1 MLLLSFTSDSAPG
14 PVDPFATGHLGE
26 LTRFVS
32 FDLVDA
38 AISPVGATQ
47 KRLRRLPTR
56 VVVVY
61 LLLAGVLFGDV
72 GYRQVL
78 RRLAAGAGLDIPVPD
93 SSALSQAFRR
103 IGVARLWELFD
114 LLRTPAAVAPRWRG
128 LLVCAIDG
136 TTMYVPDTDVNAA
149 AFGRQTGRPDAPAG
163 YPMLRLLTIIA
174 CGSRTV
180 IDAVFGSYR
189 TRETTYAPRLTGSL
203 RSGMVLLGDRN
214 FAAAA
219 LVEQF
224 AATGADLLIRCK
236 DNRRLAILTHLRDG
250 TSITALGGI
259 HVRVIDAQITLD
271 LGHCGRQHASTYRL
285 ITTLTDSV
293 RYPARE
299 VVALYHQR
307 WEIETS
313 FRETKSTILDGRV
326 LRARTPTGI
335 AQEVYA
341 VLIVHQALRTAIADT
356 SLANGH
362 IATDRL
368 SFTITLTTAHDT
380 IHRAA
385 PLLAVTRHRPDRVN
399 RASGPRRRAPRP
411 SIPLQPSSHQTG
423 DLQAPCERDQSTEPP
438 IRPGSQ
444 HTYSP
449 SSTQA
454 KILNC
459 AALTLTPH

>member
-1 MLLLSFTSDSAPG
+1 MLLQSFTSDSAPG

-38 AISPVGATQ
+38 AISAAGAAQ

-56 VVVVY
+56 VVVY

-78 RRLAAGAGLDIPVPD
+78 RRLAAGAGLDIPVPG

-103 IGVARLWELFD
+103 IGVAPLRELFD
-114 LLRTPAAVAPRWRG
+114 LLRAPAAGAARWRG

-189 TRETTYAPRLTGSL
+189 TGETTYAPRLAGSL
-203 RSGMVLLGDRN
+203 RPGMVLLGDRN

-219 LVEQF
+219 LIEQF

-250 TSITALGGI
+250 TSITTLGGI
-259 HVRVIDAQITLD
+259 HMRVIDAQITLD
-271 LGHCGRQHASTYRL
+271 LGQSGRQHASTYRL
-285 ITTLTDSV
+285 ITTLTDPV

-326 LRARTPTGI
+326 LRARTPAGI

-356 SLANGH
+356 SLANGD
-362 IATDRL
+362 IAPDRL
-368 SFTITLTTAHDT
+368 SFTIALTTARDT

-385 PLLAVTRHRPDRVN
+385 PLLAVTGTDLTGWIGRAVLDAVLPARRSRSSPRVTKRAISKHRAKGTIDRTTY
-399 RASGPRRRAPRP
+399 
-411 SIPLQPSSHQTG
+411 QTRITTHLLTIV
-423 DLQAPCERDQSTEPP
+423 DT
-438 IRPGSQ
+438 SQ
-444 HTYSP
+444 DP
-449 SSTQA
+449 
-454 KILNC
+454 
-459 AALTLTPH
+459 